1 MTHPTG
7 LGSSLTHQIYPWLP
21 GLMPM
26 SFEINHCNLTTRRTK
41 EPSTHEVALYTSYE
55 SLNMAN
61 QKNRKLGVFGR
72 KLGGSHSLFYCYFD
86 NH

>member
-26 SFEINHCNLTTRRTK
+26 SFEINHCNFTTRRTK

-55 SLNMAN
+55 SLNN
-61 QKNRKLGVFGR
+61 YGQSEEPEVGCIWSKV
-72 KLGGSHSLFYCYFD
+72 GGKPLPILLLF
-86 NH
+86 